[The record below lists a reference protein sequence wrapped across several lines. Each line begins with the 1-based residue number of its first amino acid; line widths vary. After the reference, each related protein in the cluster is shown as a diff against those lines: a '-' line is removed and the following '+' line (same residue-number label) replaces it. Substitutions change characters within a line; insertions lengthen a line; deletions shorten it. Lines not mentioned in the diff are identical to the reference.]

1 MATPSAQIAPVPA
14 PRRELT
20 VRAVVVSA
28 IVAAI
33 MGASFPYVVL
43 KIGYGPNVSVVA
55 AFFGFIL
62 LALIAFAT
70 RVRATVYEAN
80 MAQTAGTAAGEIG
93 FMCIVLAAI
102 DMLNDRPALGFSL
115 HLSGTQIFL
124 WLTFAGLLGAFLAVP
139 LRRHYMPLSY
149 SFHP

>member
-1 MATPSAQIAPVPA
+1 MSIDRLPPQSIEAEQSVLGALLID
-14 PRRELT
+14 RD
-20 VRAVVVSA
+20 AV
-28 IVAAI
+28 IEVADFLRPQDFYRQA
-33 MGASFPYVVL
+33 
-43 KIGYGPNVSVVA
+43 N
-55 AFFGFIL
+55 
-62 LALIAFAT
+62 
-70 RVRATVYEAN
+70 ATVYEAN